1 MILSHLNFRS
11 SGGVVWNI
19 NAFVNSRIGD
29 TTRFEFLLLC
39 SSACCQSSVIQIIEP
54 WTQSKQHRST
64 LQIVPDVPPSG
75 RAQPARSDVCSPQ
88 CGQMRLSASFPLAG
102 MWGGDTPCAK
112 RGGWPCIGRTKV
124 PCRQKAGK
132 TLGRCRH
139 NLVRG
144 AGGGMQELALSWR
157 HPLNLWL
164 QSAATA
170 WQSAGEEPAST
181 PAASLGSS
189 LVAGNLHR
197 PQPTLGLGSGA
208 VRGKLARRE

>member
-1 MILSHLNFRS
+1 M
-11 SGGVVWNI
+11 
-19 NAFVNSRIGD
+19 
-29 TTRFEFLLLC
+29 
-39 SSACCQSSVIQIIEP
+39 QIIEP

-88 CGQMRLSASFPLAG
+88 CGQMRLSASFCWQACEVAIRRAQNAADGHAL
-102 MWGGDTPCAK
+102 GGL
-112 RGGWPCIGRTKV
+112 V
-124 PCRQKAGK
+124 PCRQTSGKA
-132 TLGRCRH
+132 LGSCRH

-144 AGGGMQELALSWR
+144 AGGGMQELALSGR

-164 QSAATA
+164 QSAATV